1 MNMKKILLLLIL
13 ITTLVITTGCVNKY
27 DKCVEACMSTY
38 PSYVDN
44 PDYIGCKQGCIDKHL

>member
-1 MNMKKILLLLIL
+1 MKKILLLLIL